1 MPAPVICN
9 SPSGPCC
16 SFLTHARPLHCPALP
31 SPALLQTGEWQL
43 PLPEDKLEAMRAVM
57 RSQPGGMDE
66 SLLSAC
72 YSWMRK
78 AAEDKMDGE

>member
-1 MPAPVICN
+1 
-9 SPSGPCC
+9 
-16 SFLTHARPLHCPALP
+16 
-31 SPALLQTGEWQL
+31 
-43 PLPEDKLEAMRAVM
+43 MRAVM